1 MTSNITNQD
10 SHVYEFLTN
19 QINPK
24 GIIHISHGMAEHIPR
39 YKWLISRFNDDGYHV
54 IAKDHRGH
62 GLCIGSKGLKG
73 LFSDKDGWNKVV
85 SDLEEVIVNSR
96 NNFPDLDQF
105 LIGHSM
111 GSWVALSLMAK
122 GISVKGLV
130 LSGSSKV
137 PSFII
142 NAQKLIIKMQIIIFG
157 KKSVSKLL
165 DSLTMRSYN
174 KSFAPNRTQSDWI
187 TSDRD
192 SVDNYVEDPL
202 CGFMV
207 TNKLWYDLADGMKSV
222 FNKNNYDNSFKQT
235 PIFIISGDKDPVGEN
250 GKGVRRLFSFL
261 LDIFPNSS
269 MSLIRGAR
277 HEVFSEMNKEL
288 SYGEVKH
295 FIESI

>member
-10 SHVYEFLTN
+10 SRVYEFLTN

-62 GLCIGSKGLKG
+62 GLCIGKEGVKG
-73 LFSDKDGWNKVV
+73 LFSNKDGWNKVV
-85 SDLEEVIVNSR
+85 FDLGVVMIDSKNK
-96 NNFPDLDQF
+96 FPDLDQF

-122 GISVKGLV
+122 GISIKGLI

-142 NAQKLIIKMQIIIFG
+142 NAQMLIINMQIMFFG
-157 KKSVSKLL
+157 KNSVSKLL

-187 TSDRD
+187 TSDND
-192 SVDNYVEDPL
+192 SVNNYIEDPL

-207 TNKLWYDLADGMKSV
+207 TNRLWLDLANGMKSV

-235 PIFIISGDKDPVGEN
+235 PIFIISGDRDPVGEN
-250 GKGVRRLFSFL
+250 GKGVRRLYSFL
-261 LDIFPNSS
+261 LDLFPNST
-269 MSLIRGAR
+269 MSLVKDAR
-277 HEVFSEMNKEL
+277 HEVFSEVNKDL
-288 SYGEVKH
+288 SYDEVKQ

>member
-10 SHVYEFLTN
+10 SRVYEFLTN

-39 YKWLISRFNDDGYHV
+39 YKWLISKFNDDGYHV

-62 GLCIGSKGLKG
+62 GLCIGKEGVKG
-73 LFSDKDGWNKVV
+73 LFSNKDGWNKVV
-85 SDLEEVIVNSR
+85 FDLEVVMIDSKNK
-96 NNFPDLDQF
+96 FPDLDQF

-122 GISVKGLV
+122 GISIKGLI

-142 NAQKLIIKMQIIIFG
+142 NAQMLIINMQIMFFG
-157 KKSVSKLL
+157 KNSVSKLL

-187 TSDRD
+187 TSDND
-192 SVDNYVEDPL
+192 SVNNYIEDPL

-207 TNKLWYDLADGMKSV
+207 TNRLWLDLANGMKSV

-235 PIFIISGDKDPVGEN
+235 PIFIISGDRDPVGEN
-250 GKGVRRLFSFL
+250 GKGVRRLYSFL
-261 LDIFPNSS
+261 LDLFPNST
-269 MSLIRGAR
+269 MSLVKDAR
-277 HEVFSEMNKEL
+277 HEVFSEVNKDL
-288 SYGEVKH
+288 SYDEVKQ

>member
-1 MTSNITNQD
+1 
-10 SHVYEFLTN
+10 
-19 QINPK
+19 
-24 GIIHISHGMAEHIPR
+24 
-39 YKWLISRFNDDGYHV
+39 
-54 IAKDHRGH
+54 
-62 GLCIGSKGLKG
+62 
-73 LFSDKDGWNKVV
+73 
-85 SDLEEVIVNSR
+85 
-96 NNFPDLDQF
+96 
-105 LIGHSM
+105 
-111 GSWVALSLMAK
+111 
-122 GISVKGLV
+122 
-130 LSGSSKV
+130 
-137 PSFII
+137 
-142 NAQKLIIKMQIIIFG
+142 MQIIFFG

>member
-10 SHVYEFLTN
+10 SRVYEFLTN

-39 YKWLISRFNDDGYHV
+39 YKWLISKFNDDGYHV

-62 GLCIGSKGLKG
+62 GLCIGKEGVKG
-73 LFSDKDGWNKVV
+73 LFSNKDGWNKVV
-85 SDLEEVIVNSR
+85 FDLGVVMIDSKNK
-96 NNFPDLDQF
+96 FPDLDQF

-122 GISVKGLV
+122 GISIKGLI

-142 NAQKLIIKMQIIIFG
+142 NAQMLIINMQIMFFG
-157 KKSVSKLL
+157 KNSVSKLL

-187 TSDRD
+187 TSDND
-192 SVDNYVEDPL
+192 SVNNYIEDPL

-207 TNKLWYDLADGMKSV
+207 TNRLWLDLANGMKSV

-235 PIFIISGDKDPVGEN
+235 PIFIISGDRDPVGEN
-250 GKGVRRLFSFL
+250 GKGVRRLYSFL
-261 LDIFPNSS
+261 LDLFPNST
-269 MSLIRGAR
+269 MSLVKDAR
-277 HEVFSEMNKEL
+277 HEVFSEVNKDL
-288 SYGEVKH
+288 SYDEVKQ

>member
-10 SHVYEFLTN
+10 SRVYEFLTN

-62 GLCIGSKGLKG
+62 GLCIGKEGVKG
-73 LFSDKDGWNKVV
+73 LFSNKDGWNKVV
-85 SDLEEVIVNSR
+85 FDLEVVMIDSKNK
-96 NNFPDLDQF
+96 FPDLDQF

-122 GISVKGLV
+122 GISIKGLI

-142 NAQKLIIKMQIIIFG
+142 NAQMLIINMQIMFFG
-157 KKSVSKLL
+157 KNSVSKLL

-187 TSDRD
+187 TSDND
-192 SVDNYVEDPL
+192 SVNNYIEDPL

-207 TNKLWYDLADGMKSV
+207 TNRLWLDLANGMKSV

-235 PIFIISGDKDPVGEN
+235 PIFIISGDRDPVGEN
-250 GKGVRRLFSFL
+250 GKGVRRLYSFL
-261 LDIFPNSS
+261 LDLFPNST
-269 MSLIRGAR
+269 MSLVKDAR
-277 HEVFSEMNKEL
+277 HEVFSEVNKDL
-288 SYGEVKH
+288 SYDEVKQ